1 MQQKCFKI
9 LSFLKNIVLFCF
21 VTVNQIVYYFWIMT
35 PDKEQSDRWNTAQKV
50 LIWIEI
56 AIQLCIQFLT
66 QYQLSRYTPDE
77 IMHLIGIERSFKEE
91 EEEEYVIQL
100 PDEVLDKKF
109 RLLFILLTLALAVT
123 HGYANLKVENA
134 ISQNHYQ
141 LLIYS
146 IICICN
152 WYEAKMFLGKFDII
166 LGSLG
171 YLLSALIDVDNKSR
185 QEIFFIF
192 ISYAFFFFIYFY
204 IFLFQQYGL
213 TLQNEQPN
221 NPQNIQKT
229 PLDPKTIIINSQG
242 EEVQNRNPINQEQL
256 DRKGQSQSIKKVT
269 IFQFPFS
276 QSINLNSVNTKK
288 ISQFTF
294 DPFSYNNT
302 KKSLQN
308 GVITLNENILDN
320 KMSRILNSLN
330 QNSVPNRFQS
340 IQDSINQHLLFYQGM
355 IDKLDSAIFVIGG
368 PNRVFE
374 SLNKKAQV
382 FFQPYFKQKGIE
394 NQLDYKNIFQLISLK
409 DFNKSC
415 YSYLESLG
423 ICKIQI
429 PYPDSPME
437 TFKKQGTLSSFQ
449 FQQNQGASNNFQ
461 IQKQV
466 SPFMSRQAISQK
478 SQFNFNYKTQQSTLS
493 QEQNINNEDFLNKLT
508 LQDSKRLKKM
518 YTFTDVNLLSLLEKL
533 LENKQKVCKEH
544 EYIEIIEFTTVKE
557 LEEILKFVQIKIYG
571 FQSNGDDFLFV
582 QFAKNQEREEMMRQT
597 IHKDIQ
603 YNTFKTLSHELG
615 TSINFMLLLLDSAIV
630 DKSIS
635 QKCKEEYIFNLYNNS
650 QMLNCII
657 QDIRDYHN
665 HLNGGLKVQIKSTQ
679 LKQLIIN
686 TCLIFSQ
693 MIKMKEIDLEFLIS
707 SDVPL
712 IVFTDK
718 QKIQQ
723 ILVHLIH
730 NAIKFSKQN
739 SSICVSLSLIQEE
752 VTKQKIVCI
761 TVADIGIG
769 MDEEEQLKLRQ
780 LLDNICQS
788 QKVSIH
794 SSGFGFGLTISNI
807 LAKKLYSTHNS
818 FYEGNAQS
826 NSLQKEEFQ
835 PGIHFTSNKN
845 VGSEFRFYINA
856 TDSERLV
863 ENSISCGEKNIQK
876 SKTQKFRINEYEYFE
891 HEDDIEISKKEYTSQ
906 NVEVKVADHLSEID
920 ATFSVQK
927 SIRPLSKKI
936 TQVFEK
942 NSNPNNQKQVEKSKF
957 GIGFDPLQLKTTN
970 TIQQENQSDNNSNKL
985 AVGRKTQKKFTLS
998 YLINSQFSKKS
1009 ILFNQND
1016 DVEEDVQVG
1025 VMPVFTKNVQ
1035 TINQCHKILI
1045 VDDEMMNIFG
1055 LKMMFK
1061 IFGVDQ
1067 SLLLQAN
1074 NGEEALNIFKQN
1086 ILNGNKQS
1094 QIKLIVMD
1102 INMPVMNGIQATI
1115 QINSIMNQLKQ
1126 QNTDFLETNIVAC
1139 SSYDDYD
1146 TKQECMNAGMISYI
1160 SKPCNKE
1167 QLTHIIQKYYL
1178 K

>member
-1 MQQKCFKI
+1 MEERSFKVQ
-9 LSFLKNIVLFCF
+9 SFFKNLVLFFF
-21 VTVNQIVYYFWIMT
+21 VTTNQLVYYFWVMT

-50 LIWIEI
+50 LVWIEI
-56 AIQLCIQFLT
+56 AIQLCIQLLIF
-66 QYQLSRYTPDE
+66 YQLYRYTPDE

-91 EEEEYVIQL
+91 GEDYMIQL
-100 PDEVLDKKF
+100 PEEVLDKKF

-123 HGYANLKVENA
+123 HGYANLKVEN
-134 ISQNHYQ
+134 SVNQNHYQ
-141 LLIYS
+141 LFVYS

-152 WYEAKMFLGKFDII
+152 WYEAKMYLGKFDII
-166 LGSLG
+166 IGSLG
-171 YLLSALIDVDNKSR
+171 YLLSALIDVGNKTR

-192 ISYAFFFFIYFY
+192 ISYGFFFLIYFY
-204 IFLFQQYGL
+204 IFLFQQYGI

-221 NPQNIQKT
+221 NAQYLQKT
-229 PLDPKTIIINSQG
+229 PLDPKITILNSQDD
-242 EEVQNRNPINQEQL
+242 EAQNRNLINQEQL
-256 DRKGQSQSIKKVT
+256 DRQGQSQSIKKVT

-294 DPFSYNNT
+294 DPFQYNNT
-302 KKSLQN
+302 RKTVQN
-308 GVITLNENILDN
+308 GLNTLNENILDN
-320 KMSRILNSLN
+320 KISKILNSFN
-330 QNSVPNRFQS
+330 QNSQPNKIQS
-340 IQDSINQHLLFYQGM
+340 FQDSINQHLQFYQGM

-368 PNRVFE
+368 PNKVFE

-382 FFQPYFKQKGIE
+382 FFQPYFLQKGIE
-394 NQLDYKNIFQLISLK
+394 DSLDYKSIFDLINLK
-409 DFNKSC
+409 DFSKSC
-415 YSYLESLG
+415 YSYLETLG
-423 ICKIQI
+423 ISKIQI
-429 PYPDSPME
+429 PCPDSPMD
-437 TFKKQGTLSSFQ
+437 TFQKKGTLASFQ
-449 FQQNQGASNNFQ
+449 FQQNQGISNHSQF
-461 IQKQV
+461 QKQN
-466 SPFMSRQAISQK
+466 SPFLSRQAVSQK

-493 QEQNINNEDFLNKLT
+493 QDQNINNEEFLNKLT

-518 YTFTDVNLLSLLEKL
+518 YTFTEVSLLSLLQKL
-533 LENKQKVCKEH
+533 LENKQKVCMQH

-557 LEEILKFVQIKIYG
+557 LEEILRFVQIKIYG
-571 FQSNGDDFLFV
+571 FKSNGDDFLFI
-582 QFAKNQEREEMMRQT
+582 QFVKNQEREEMMRQT

-635 QKCKEEYIFNLYNNS
+635 QKCKEDYIFNLYNNS

-679 LKQLIIN
+679 LKSLIIN

-707 SDVPL
+707 SDVPQ

-723 ILVHLIH
+723 ILIHLIH

-739 SSICVSLSLIQEE
+739 ASICVSVSLIQDEL
-752 VTKQKIVCI
+752 TKQKIVCI
-761 TVADIGIG
+761 NVADIGVG

-780 LLDNICQS
+780 LLDNIYQS
-788 QKVSIH
+788 QKVSKH

-818 FYEGNAQS
+818 FYEGNAQAS
-826 NSLQKEEFQ
+826 YIQKEEYQ
-835 PGIHFTSNKN
+835 PGIHFTSKKN

-856 TDSERLV
+856 TDSEKLV
-863 ENSISCGEKNIQK
+863 ENSISSAEKNILK

-891 HEDDIEISKKEYTSQ
+891 HEDDIEISKKEYAQQ

-920 ATFSVQK
+920 ATFSVQR
-927 SIRPLSKKI
+927 SLRPLSKKI

-942 NSNPNNQKQVEKSKF
+942 IQNTNNQKQIEKSKF
-957 GIGFDPLQLKTTN
+957 GIGFDPLLLKKTN
-970 TIQQENQSDNNSNKL
+970 TIQQDNQTDTNNNKL
-985 AVGRKTQKKFTLS
+985 TVGRKGQKKITLS

-1009 ILFNQND
+1009 ITFNQND

-1035 TINQCHKILI
+1035 TISQCYKILI

-1061 IFGVDQ
+1061 ILGVDQ
-1067 SLLLQAN
+1067 GLLLQAN

-1086 ILNGNKQS
+1086 ILNENKQS

-1102 INMPVMNGIQATI
+1102 INMPIMDGIQATI
-1115 QINSIMNQLKQ
+1115 EINNFMNQLKG

>member
-1 MQQKCFKI
+1 
-9 LSFLKNIVLFCF
+9 
-21 VTVNQIVYYFWIMT
+21 MT
-35 PDKEQSDRWNTAQKV
+35 PDQEQSNRWNVAQKV
-50 LIWIEI
+50 LVWIEI
-56 AIQLCIQFLT
+56 AIQLCIQFLIL
-66 QYQLSRYTPDE
+66 YQLSRYTPEE

-100 PDEVLDKKF
+100 PEEVLDKKF

-146 IICICN
+146 LICICN

-166 LGSLG
+166 VGSSG
-171 YLLSALIDVDNKSR
+171 YLLCALIDVENKTN

-192 ISYAFFFFIYFY
+192 ISYGFFFFIYLY
-204 IFLFQQYGL
+204 IFLFQQYGM
-213 TLQNEQPN
+213 TLQSDQANHVQY
-221 NPQNIQKT
+221 IQKT
-229 PLDPKTIIINSQG
+229 PLDPKNTILNSQDD
-242 EEVQNRNPINQEQL
+242 EVQNRNLINQEQL
-256 DRKGQSQSIKKVT
+256 DKQCQQSQSTKKVT

-294 DPFSYNNT
+294 DPFQYNNT
-302 KKSLQN
+302 KKTIQN
-308 GVITLNENILDN
+308 GVNTLNENILDN
-320 KMSRILNSLN
+320 KMSRILNSFN
-330 QNSVPNRFQS
+330 QNSIPNRIQS

-374 SLNKKAQV
+374 SLNKKAQL
-382 FFQPYFKQKGIE
+382 FFQPYFQQKGIE
-394 NQLDYKNIFQLISLK
+394 NQLDYRSIFQLINLK

-415 YSYLESLG
+415 YNYLESLG
-423 ICKIQI
+423 ISKIQI
-429 PYPDSPME
+429 PSPDSPIE
-437 TFKKQGTLSSFQ
+437 TFQKQGTLASFQ
-449 FQQNQGASNNFQ
+449 NQQNQALNNSQF
-461 IQKQV
+461 QKQN
-466 SPFMSRQAISQK
+466 SPFFNRQAVSQK
-478 SQFNFNYKTQQSTLS
+478 SLFNFNYKTQQSSLS
-493 QEQNINNEDFLNKLT
+493 QEQAINNEDFFNKLS
-508 LQDSKRLKKM
+508 LKDSKRLKKM
-518 YTFTDVNLLSLLEKL
+518 YTFTEVNLLTLLEKL
-533 LENKQKVCKEH
+533 LECRQKACMQH
-544 EYIEIIEFTTVKE
+544 EYIEIIEFTTQKE

-635 QKCKEEYIFNLYNNS
+635 QKCKEDYIFNLYNNS

-679 LKQLIIN
+679 LKQLIIS

-707 SDVPL
+707 SDVPQ

-739 SSICVSLSLIQEE
+739 SSICVSVSLTQDELI
-752 VTKQKIVCI
+752 KQKIVCI
-761 TVADIGIG
+761 AVADIGIG

-780 LLDNICQS
+780 LLDNIYQQ

-826 NSLQKEEFQ
+826 GSVLKEEYQ
-835 PGIHFTSNKN
+835 PGIHFSSKKS
-845 VGSEFRFYINA
+845 VGSEFRFYINT
-856 TDSERLV
+856 TDSEKLV
-863 ENSISCGEKNIQK
+863 ENSISSADKNIQK

-891 HEDDIEISKKEYTSQ
+891 HEDDIEISKKEYTQQ

-920 ATFSVQK
+920 TTVSVQR

-942 NSNPNNQKQVEKSKF
+942 NQNVNNQKQVEKSKF
-957 GIGFDPLQLKTTN
+957 GLGQDLLLLKKTSI
-970 TIQQENQSDNNSNKL
+970 IQQDTLSDNINNNNNNNSNNNKL
-985 AVGRKTQKKFTLS
+985 AVGRKGQKKITLS
-998 YLINSQFSKKS
+998 YLINSQFSKRS
-1009 ILFNQND
+1009 ITFNQND

-1025 VMPVFTKNVQ
+1025 VMPIFTKNVQ
-1035 TINQCHKILI
+1035 TTNQCYKILI

-1061 IFGVDQ
+1061 ILGVDQ
-1067 SLLLQAN
+1067 ALLLQAN
-1074 NGEEALNIFKQN
+1074 NGEEALNIFKQS
-1086 ILNGNKQS
+1086 ILNDNKQS

-1102 INMPVMNGIQATI
+1102 INMPVMDGIRATI
-1115 QINSIMNQLKQ
+1115 EINNLMNQLKE